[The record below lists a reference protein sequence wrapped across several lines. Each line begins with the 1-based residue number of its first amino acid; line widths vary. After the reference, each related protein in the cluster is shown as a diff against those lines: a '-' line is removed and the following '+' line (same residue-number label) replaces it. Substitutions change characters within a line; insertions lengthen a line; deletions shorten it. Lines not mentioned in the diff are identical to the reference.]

1 MRRLH
6 ELVLLIAGT
15 AAIALLCWRFGFS
28 EVGAAFARVQLGY
41 VGAYMALAAVVVIGY
56 SVRWYA
62 VARAL
67 GPAPG
72 LGRFVAARLAGDAVG
87 AVLPTGRLSGDP
99 LRAALLYADGM
110 GGPRASAGVA
120 IDRVMELAGNMLCVV
135 AYVAVFSL
143 AHTFGTV
150 GRAPVMLA
158 GAMLALLLMLAVA
171 VEMLRRGRRP
181 VSPLCG
187 AALQARFPRLRAG
200 VAALRETEAD
210 LIRFFRDH
218 PMTFI
223 WGLLGSLLVEG
234 LLIGEFYCLLT
245 GFGTTLD
252 LPTLLM
258 AIMATGLA
266 RVVPIPAG
274 LGVLEA
280 SEVSL
285 LAFASGR
292 PEVGFLI
299 GLVIRLHE
307 TLWTAAGF
315 AVLSAQGVPK
325 LRLRWLASAGRAAG

>member
-6 ELVLLIAGT
+6 ELVPLVAGT
-15 AAIALLCWRFGFS
+15 VAIALLCWRFGFS
-28 EVGAAFARVQLGY
+28 GVGAAFARMQVGY
-41 VGAYMALAAVVVIGY
+41 VGAYMALAAAVVVGY

-67 GPAPG
+67 GPVPG
-72 LGRFVAARLAGDAVG
+72 LARFVAARLAGDAVG

-110 GGPRASAGVA
+110 SGPRASAGVA
-120 IDRVMELAGNMLCVV
+120 IDRVMELSGNMLCVV
-135 AYVAVFSL
+135 AYVTVFSL
-143 AHTFGTV
+143 AHTFGATR
-150 GRAPVMLA
+150 RAPLMLI
-158 GAMLALLLMLAVA
+158 GAMLLLLIMLAVA
-171 VEMLRRGRRP
+171 VEMLRRGQRP
-181 VSPLCG
+181 ISSLYG
-187 AALQARFPRLRAG
+187 EALQARFPRLRAG
-200 VAALRETEAD
+200 VAALREAEGD

-218 PMTFI
+218 PMTFV

-234 LLIGEFYCLLT
+234 LLIGEFYCLLA
-245 GFGTTLD
+245 GFGTALD

-266 RVVPIPAG
+266 RVVPIPGG

-285 LAFASGR
+285 LAFTSGQ
-292 PEVGFLI
+292 PEVGFLV
-299 GLVIRLHE
+299 GLVVRLHE
-307 TLWTAAGF
+307 TLWTVVGF

-325 LRLRWLASAGRAAG
+325 LRLRWLASTGRAPG